1 VGTISRLI
9 FEVFKVLLNS
19 VFCLL
24 GQRLWT
30 VVSGILVLTASTS
43 GQNLSTIGSS
53 DPVRLGGSV
62 SARAVLYSANEIRNR
77 REPFSWV
84 LGGSLNLNVYDVDLP
99 FSFTYSEQER
109 DFSQPFNQFGA
120 SPSWQW
126 LRGHVGY
133 RALTFSPYTLAGHQ
147 FLGGAVE
154 GNPGLFRF
162 GLMYGRLRR
171 AVEEDTSTSR
181 FVLPA
186 YARTGYAL
194 RAGVGNSSSYVDLI
208 LLKAKDDPSS
218 LRRAPMHSLVLP
230 GENLVLGLSG
240 TAEVVSGLRV
250 TLDAAVSDYA
260 RDQRAREV
268 EADGGMAAGV
278 IEGMQASR
286 SSTQYYGAVKAA
298 VAWSRPRF
306 GITGTY
312 HRVDPDYQSM
322 GAYYMANDLQS
333 VAIAPRVVLLDG
345 ALRIN
350 GTVTYRHD
358 NLQNKKRATTH
369 RLMPVVALSIMPAPR
384 WGVDVQ
390 YTDVFTSQTAG
401 YASLG
406 DSTRI
411 DQRNPMISVMPRYT
425 FTTGGA
431 MHAVMLGAMHMR
443 YVDNNPATARYA
455 RSNSTNL
462 NLGYTVTLSAQQLSL
477 TAAGNTTRLENAGGV
492 YRNSG
497 VSLTASKSL
506 LAQSLRLNAG
516 ATYSFQGAG
525 RTVTASAGAS
535 YALRQRHNFS
545 AQSTLVSSSA
555 GYYAQDMYS
564 ELTLVLGYAYTF

>member
-1 VGTISRLI
+1 M
-9 FEVFKVLLNS
+9 
-19 VFCLL
+19 
-24 GQRLWT
+24 
-30 VVSGILVLTASTS
+30 
-43 GQNLSTIGSS
+43 
-53 DPVRLGGSV
+53 RLGGSV
-62 SARAVLYSANEIRNR
+62 SARAVVYSASEIRNR
-77 REPFSWV
+77 REPLSWV
-84 LGGSLNLNVYDVDLP
+84 LGGSLNLNIYDVDLP

-120 SPSWQW
+120 SPTWQW

-162 GLMYGRLRR
+162 GLMYGRLQR
-171 AVEEDTSTSR
+171 AVEEDSSTSR

-186 YARTGYAL
+186 YERTGYAL
-194 RAGVGNSSSYVDLI
+194 RAGVGNNSSYVDLI

-218 LRRAPMHSLVLP
+218 LRRAPVRSLVLP

-250 TLDAAVSDYA
+250 SLDAAVSDYA

-268 EADGGMAAGV
+268 EASDGLAADV

-286 SSTQYYGAVKAA
+286 ASTQYYGAVKTAI
-298 VAWSRPRF
+298 AWSQPRF

-312 HRVDPDYQSM
+312 TRVDPDYQSM

-333 VAIAPRVVLLDG
+333 VAIAPRFVLLDG
-345 ALRIN
+345 ALRVN
-350 GTVTYRHD
+350 TTVTYRHD

-369 RLMPVVALSIMPAPR
+369 RLMPVIALAVMPAPQ

-401 YASLG
+401 YAALG

-411 DQRNPMISVMPRYT
+411 DQRNPMISVMPRYA
-425 FTTGGA
+425 FTSGGA
-431 MHAVMLGAMHMR
+431 MHAFMIGAMHMR
-443 YVDNNPATARYA
+443 YVDNNAVTARYA
-455 RSNSTNL
+455 RYNSTNL
-462 NLGYTVTLSAQQLSL
+462 NLSYTITLSAQQLSL
-477 TAAGNTTRLENAGGV
+477 TASGNTTRLENAAGV

-497 VSLTASKSL
+497 VSLSAGKSL
-506 LAQSLRLNAG
+506 LAQALRLNAG
-516 ATYSFQGAG
+516 ATYSLQGAG
-525 RTVTASAGAS
+525 RTITASAGAS
-535 YALRQRHNFS
+535 YALQQRHNFS
-545 AQSTLVSSSA
+545 AQSTMVSSSA

-564 ELTLVLGYAYTF
+564 EITLVLGYAYTF